1 MAYVE
6 NLLGAD
12 ETMLVKQRPHWI
24 AFIAPVVN
32 LIWSTLV
39 LIVLIQLFD
48 VSRPPWGLGA
58 LVEQYVPFRSIIAPL
73 VSQLPSWLP
82 PALILLYVVM
92 MLWGFL
98 SRELTLLNVIYVITS
113 RRVIEIRGMLSKTVI
128 DSSLEKIN
136 DVLLNQSLL
145 GRMLGY
151 GDLSI
156 MTASEIGFNT
166 MQFLPSPVEFKRT
179 MLDAKRGL
187 SEESR
192 PAGARTTVAERLAQL
207 EQLRQQGLISPAEFE
222 TRRQRLL
229 DQI

>member
-1 MAYVE
+1 
-6 NLLGAD
+6 
-12 ETMLVKQRPHWI
+12 
-24 AFIAPVVN
+24 
-32 LIWSTLV
+32 
-39 LIVLIQLFD
+39 
-48 VSRPPWGLGA
+48 
-58 LVEQYVPFRSIIAPL
+58 
-73 VSQLPSWLP
+73 
-82 PALILLYVVM
+82 
-92 MLWGFL
+92 
-98 SRELTLLNVIYVITS
+98 
-113 RRVIEIRGMLSKTVI
+113 MLSKTVI

-166 MQFLPSPVEFKRT
+166 MQFLPDPVEFKRA
-179 MLDAKRGL
+179 MLDAKGGL

-192 PAGARTTVAERLAQL
+192 PPTNARANIAERLAQL
-207 EQLRQQGLISPAEFE
+207 EQLQQQGLISPAEFE